1 MNNSEWCVI
10 FAIND
15 KVQNFTTCYNTTEDD
30 NMSEREIEDMIM
42 DEVEYSFHYDIEPG
56 YEKYTEVKY
65 RKGDGYED

>member
-1 MNNSEWCVI
+1 MKRVKGWISVRPIGCWDFDF
-10 FAIND
+10 FA
-15 KVQNFTTCYNTTEDD
+15 DD

-42 DEVEYSFHYDIEPG
+42 DKAEYSFHYDIEPG

>member
-1 MNNSEWCVI
+1 MKRVKGWISVRPIGCWDFDFFV
-10 FAIND
+10 
-15 KVQNFTTCYNTTEDD
+15 DD

-42 DEVEYSFHYDIEPG
+42 DKAEYSFHYDIEPD